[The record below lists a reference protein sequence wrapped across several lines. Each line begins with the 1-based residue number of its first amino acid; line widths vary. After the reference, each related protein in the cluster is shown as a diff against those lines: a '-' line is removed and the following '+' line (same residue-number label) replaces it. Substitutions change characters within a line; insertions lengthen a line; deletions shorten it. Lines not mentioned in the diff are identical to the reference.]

1 MKTSSLHHR
10 FQLVLGLITG
20 IGLHTA
26 VADPILD
33 LRTRSWYGSTFP
45 NSVNAMAAESNRLHV
60 VTGPQG
66 LSIIDISNPWLPS
79 RKGGVDTDGDARDV
93 TVAQGFAYIA
103 DDRNGLVIVDVR
115 DGDHPVIR
123 SRYPTTGSAWSVAF
137 LNSTVFVADSVRGLL
152 AIDVRDPDHPV
163 LAHQFSTPQP
173 IQDLAVQGDLVLAAT
188 GLDGLRAFRFP
199 ASGTPSE
206 AWHLPDPTPFPS
218 ASNRGITH
226 VAAGPG
232 WAAFSLPTS
241 SDIRILDLTSNDGPR
256 LSVHLLTN
264 SGVKSL
270 EGAGD
275 DLLIADNLFTTWK
288 FRITGR
294 QASYS
299 HTLDDRDLGGPV
311 SAAATASFG
320 NYVFQF
326 DSNGLLF
333 TSDTAPNPVVTR
345 PVMGRLGAARVVAN
359 DTHAFVTRWDTGLQI
374 FDLIAPNQSEP
385 IARLPFLGSPTDIAV
400 DQGYAYIVDGGNQLR
415 IVDVRNPVAPVELP
429 PVLITPVI
437 PDTDPYVPLLRIE
450 VAHGLAYVSTW
461 SKGLFILDVSDPGSV
476 KTISQLFNKTDIKD
490 VALNGTVA
498 MLVYPN
504 RAAFVDLTSPR
515 SPIALGE
522 FSLNGVGGNSVIEKD
537 RAYVTDALY
546 GLYILDIS
554 NPRSPRMVGSY
565 RPYQAT
571 ADVAV
576 RDGWVSIIHS
586 GGLEIINAHNPAR
599 PLFVGLFSSHDPS
612 GFSSVFMNSDCV
624 LAGDPNWGLFAL
636 HTFPGLRSVLRV
648 QNAVTNLP
656 CTIEWSPTLD
666 ASASWSPF
674 VTRTNPPA
682 SFQIID
688 AAPADPSRFYRVI
701 QRMGP

>member
-1 MKTSSLHHR
+1 MSLSLSHPPTPWLSAIRWHPETKASGSCGSWSTDGLCFHPTFHPQLPNPPTQHTIPLFAGQHAPNPIPTFIPRTSSFGAMKTSSLHHR

-299 HTLDDRDLGGPV
+299 HTLDDRDLG
-311 SAAATASFG
+311 
-320 NYVFQF
+320 
-326 DSNGLLF
+326 DR
-333 TSDTAPNPVVTR
+333 TSVV
-345 PVMGRLGAARVVAN
+345 
-359 DTHAFVTRWDTGLQI
+359 
-374 FDLIAPNQSEP
+374 
-385 IARLPFLGSPTDIAV
+385 
-400 DQGYAYIVDGGNQLR
+400 
-415 IVDVRNPVAPVELP
+415 
-429 PVLITPVI
+429 
-437 PDTDPYVPLLRIE
+437 
-450 VAHGLAYVSTW
+450 
-461 SKGLFILDVSDPGSV
+461 
-476 KTISQLFNKTDIKD
+476 
-490 VALNGTVA
+490 
-498 MLVYPN
+498 
-504 RAAFVDLTSPR
+504 
-515 SPIALGE
+515 
-522 FSLNGVGGNSVIEKD
+522 
-537 RAYVTDALY
+537 
-546 GLYILDIS
+546 
-554 NPRSPRMVGSY
+554 
-565 RPYQAT
+565 
-571 ADVAV
+571 
-576 RDGWVSIIHS
+576 
-586 GGLEIINAHNPAR
+586 
-599 PLFVGLFSSHDPS
+599 
-612 GFSSVFMNSDCV
+612 
-624 LAGDPNWGLFAL
+624 
-636 HTFPGLRSVLRV
+636 
-648 QNAVTNLP
+648 
-656 CTIEWSPTLD
+656 
-666 ASASWSPF
+666 
-674 VTRTNPPA
+674 
-682 SFQIID
+682 
-688 AAPADPSRFYRVI
+688 
-701 QRMGP
+701 